1 MLEKVKPIIFILSAS
16 IGFIAC
22 MLFIRNRKPEFA
34 NMRSLGTS
42 KGLVFTEA
50 FFEQSLFGITGTLIG
65 IGIYFIL
72 HGSGAKFIA
81 QDILIFIAC
90 YLAGAIVGKSG
101 SGKTTLLSLLA
112 GLDVPKE
119 GAVSYMGKPTK
130 DMDRDRYRREDV
142 AVIYQ
147 DFNLFPLLTVIE
159 NVMYP
164 LQLKGMNEKQ
174 AMQIASEK
182 INAVGMDENFYKRF
196 PSMLSGGEQQRIAI
210 ARALASGAQIIL
222 ADEPTGNLDTE
233 NGNNIIGILKN
244 LHMMT
249 GTV

>member
-1 MLEKVKPIIFILSAS
+1 MKTEKRILELDKVVYEYSNKYQTVKAVNEISYDFQ
-16 IGFIAC
+16 
-22 MLFIRNRKPEFA
+22 
-34 NMRSLGTS
+34 
-42 KGLVFTEA
+42 KGRF
-50 FFEQSLFGITGTLIG
+50 
-65 IGIYFIL
+65 Y
-72 HGSGAKFIA
+72 
-81 QDILIFIAC
+81 
-90 YLAGAIVGKSG
+90 AIVGKSG

-130 DMDRDRYRREDV
+130 EMDRDRYRREDV

-147 DFNLFPLLTVIE
+147 DFNLFPLLTVVE

-174 AMQIASEK
+174 AMHIASEK

-233 NGNNIIGILKN
+233 NGNNIIDILKKLAHDDRYCVIVVTHDLGISADADEVLN
-244 LHMMT
+244 MRDGKLII
-249 GTV
+249 

>member
-1 MLEKVKPIIFILSAS
+1 MKTEKKILELDKVVYEYSNKYQTVKAVNEISYDFQ
-16 IGFIAC
+16 
-22 MLFIRNRKPEFA
+22 
-34 NMRSLGTS
+34 
-42 KGLVFTEA
+42 KGRF
-50 FFEQSLFGITGTLIG
+50 
-65 IGIYFIL
+65 Y
-72 HGSGAKFIA
+72 
-81 QDILIFIAC
+81 
-90 YLAGAIVGKSG
+90 AIVGKSG

-147 DFNLFPLLTVIE
+147 DFNLFPLLTVVE

-174 AMQIASEK
+174 AMHIASEK

-233 NGNNIIGILKN
+233 NGNNIIDILKKLAHDDGYCVIVVTHDLGISADADEVLN
-244 LHMMT
+244 MRDGKLII
-249 GTV
+249 

>member
-1 MLEKVKPIIFILSAS
+1 MKTEKRILELDKVVYEYSNKYQTVKAVNEISYDFQ
-16 IGFIAC
+16 
-22 MLFIRNRKPEFA
+22 
-34 NMRSLGTS
+34 
-42 KGLVFTEA
+42 KGRF
-50 FFEQSLFGITGTLIG
+50 
-65 IGIYFIL
+65 Y
-72 HGSGAKFIA
+72 
-81 QDILIFIAC
+81 
-90 YLAGAIVGKSG
+90 AIVGKSG

-130 DMDRDRYRREDV
+130 EMDRDRYRREDV

-147 DFNLFPLLTVIE
+147 DFNLFPLLTVVE

-174 AMQIASEK
+174 AMHIASEK

-210 ARALASGAQIIL
+210 ARALASEAQIIL
-222 ADEPTGNLDTE
+222 TDEPTGNLDTE
-233 NGNNIIGILKN
+233 NGNNIIDILKK
-244 LHMMT
+244 LAHDDGYCVIVVT
-249 GTV
+249 HDLGISADADE

>member
-1 MLEKVKPIIFILSAS
+1 VVYEYSNKYQTVKAVNEISYDFQ
-16 IGFIAC
+16 
-22 MLFIRNRKPEFA
+22 
-34 NMRSLGTS
+34 
-42 KGLVFTEA
+42 KGRF
-50 FFEQSLFGITGTLIG
+50 
-65 IGIYFIL
+65 Y
-72 HGSGAKFIA
+72 
-81 QDILIFIAC
+81 
-90 YLAGAIVGKSG
+90 AIVGKSG

-147 DFNLFPLLTVIE
+147 DFNLFPLLTVVE

-174 AMQIASEK
+174 AMHIASEK

-233 NGNNIIGILKN
+233 NGNNIIDILKKLAHDDGYCVIVVTHDLGISADADEVLN
-244 LHMMT
+244 MRDGKLII
-249 GTV
+249 

>member
-1 MLEKVKPIIFILSAS
+1 MKTEKRILELDKVVYEYSNKYQTVKAVNEISYDFQ
-16 IGFIAC
+16 
-22 MLFIRNRKPEFA
+22 
-34 NMRSLGTS
+34 
-42 KGLVFTEA
+42 KGRF
-50 FFEQSLFGITGTLIG
+50 
-65 IGIYFIL
+65 Y
-72 HGSGAKFIA
+72 
-81 QDILIFIAC
+81 
-90 YLAGAIVGKSG
+90 AIVGKSG

-174 AMQIASEK
+174 AMHIASEK

-233 NGNNIIGILKN
+233 NGNNIIDILKKLAHDDGYCVIVVTHDLGISADADEVLN
-244 LHMMT
+244 MRDGKLII
-249 GTV
+249 

>member
-1 MLEKVKPIIFILSAS
+1 METEKRILELDKVVYEYSNKYQTVKAVNEISYDFQ
-16 IGFIAC
+16 
-22 MLFIRNRKPEFA
+22 
-34 NMRSLGTS
+34 
-42 KGLVFTEA
+42 KGRF
-50 FFEQSLFGITGTLIG
+50 
-65 IGIYFIL
+65 Y
-72 HGSGAKFIA
+72 
-81 QDILIFIAC
+81 
-90 YLAGAIVGKSG
+90 AIVGKSG

-130 DMDRDRYRREDV
+130 EMDRDRYRREDV

-147 DFNLFPLLTVIE
+147 DFNLFPLLTVVE

-174 AMQIASEK
+174 AMHIASEK

-233 NGNNIIGILKN
+233 NGNNIIDILKKLAHDDGYCVIVVTHDLGISADADEVLN
-244 LHMMT
+244 MRDGKLII
-249 GTV
+249 

>member
-1 MLEKVKPIIFILSAS
+1 MRTEKKILELDKVVYEYSNKYQTVKAVNEISYDFQ
-16 IGFIAC
+16 
-22 MLFIRNRKPEFA
+22 
-34 NMRSLGTS
+34 
-42 KGLVFTEA
+42 KGRF
-50 FFEQSLFGITGTLIG
+50 
-65 IGIYFIL
+65 Y
-72 HGSGAKFIA
+72 
-81 QDILIFIAC
+81 
-90 YLAGAIVGKSG
+90 AIVGKSG

-147 DFNLFPLLTVIE
+147 DFNLFPLLTVVE

-174 AMQIASEK
+174 AMHIASEK

-233 NGNNIIGILKN
+233 NGNNIIDILKKLAHDDGYCVIVVTHDLGISADADEVLN
-244 LHMMT
+244 MRDGKLII
-249 GTV
+249 

>member
-1 MLEKVKPIIFILSAS
+1 METEKRILELDKVVYEYSNKYQTVKAVNEISYDFQ
-16 IGFIAC
+16 
-22 MLFIRNRKPEFA
+22 
-34 NMRSLGTS
+34 
-42 KGLVFTEA
+42 KGRF
-50 FFEQSLFGITGTLIG
+50 
-65 IGIYFIL
+65 Y
-72 HGSGAKFIA
+72 
-81 QDILIFIAC
+81 
-90 YLAGAIVGKSG
+90 AIVGKSG

-147 DFNLFPLLTVIE
+147 DFNLFPLLTVVE

-174 AMQIASEK
+174 AMHIASEK

-233 NGNNIIGILKN
+233 NGNNIIDILKKLAHDDRYCVIVVTHDLGISADADEVLN
-244 LHMMT
+244 MRDGKLII
-249 GTV
+249 